1 MGLGAVRPMLF
12 AKPNVIDP
20 NPTRNLHSRILNFLF
35 GPIPVNCL
43 PHTELKNL
51 VTPRICYFQISTR
64 SIAKPPA
71 VLPYGAWLF
80 SGLRTLPLRS
90 CNSPAAFQ
98 TLGCHFDNFCFGL
111 QRAYVCDSIIFE
123 GDFKTSLAPVAKPFW
138 PRKWRAQ
145 SNIFRLLVFA
155 QLPHDN
161 GRQPFLYNLKTFHRS
176 KHGAA

>member
-1 MGLGAVRPMLF
+1 MSLIQTQPGICIVGYCFFVWPNTGQLF
-12 AKPNVIDP
+12 APPNLWF
-20 NPTRNLHSRILNFLF
+20 LHMMD
-35 GPIPVNCL
+35 
-43 PHTELKNL
+43 TEIKKL

-98 TLGCHFDNFCFGL
+98 TLGCHFDNVCFGL
-111 QRAYVCDSIIFE
+111 QRAYVCDSMIFE

-145 SNIFRLLVFA
+145 SNIFRLLVFLHSCPMTTA
-155 QLPHDN
+155 
-161 GRQPFLYNLKTFHRS
+161 GNLFYTT
-176 KHGAA
+176 

>member
-1 MGLGAVRPMLF
+1 MF
-12 AKPNVIDP
+12 APPNLWF
-20 NPTRNLHSRILNFLF
+20 LHMMD
-35 GPIPVNCL
+35 
-43 PHTELKNL
+43 TELKNL

-98 TLGCHFDNFCFGL
+98 TLGCHFDNVCFGL